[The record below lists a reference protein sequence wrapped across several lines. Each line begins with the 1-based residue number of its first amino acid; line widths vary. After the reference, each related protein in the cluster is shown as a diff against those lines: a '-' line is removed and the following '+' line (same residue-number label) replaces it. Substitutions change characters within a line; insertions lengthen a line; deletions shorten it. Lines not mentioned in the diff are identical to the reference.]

1 MTTPV
6 IVKLNEADVAA
17 AIDAHKAY
25 AQAVSKITDRMDY
38 ITRHCIKVV
47 GGKFDW
53 WDWNSEDYES
63 HSAGDFMLSYDK
75 ETIQIRGLWTCTKN
89 NVFIDKYGNEWGIE
103 DGFPTRWLY
112 EDFEEEFESGLK
124 AYKEKEKQRAA
135 NAKKTK
141 KKNEEKK
148 KALVAAAAT
157 KLTKEERK
165 LLGIK

>member
-6 IVKLNEADVAA
+6 IAKLNESDITA

-25 AQAVSKITDRMDY
+25 AQVVSKITDRMDY
-38 ITRHCIKVV
+38 ITRHCVEVV
-47 GGKFDW
+47 GGEFDW

-75 ETIQIRGLWTCTKN
+75 EIIQIRGLWTCTKN
-89 NVFIDKYGNEWGIE
+89 NVFIDKHGNEWGIE

-112 EDFEEEFESGLK
+112 EDFEEEFTNGLK
-124 AYKEKEKQRAA
+124 AYKEKEKQKAEK
-135 NAKKTK
+135 AKENK
-141 KKNEEKK
+141 KKRDLEK
-148 KALVAAAAT
+148 KALIHAAAS
-157 KLTKEERK
+157 KLTKEEKK